1 MSCLD
6 CRWLVVAWVAGAIA
20 WLYVMLVVGH
30 VMKERKLK
38 TSKLRML
45 AWAAPAWPLLLLVYT
60 AGYLHSCVVT
70 LVECEVPSAA
80 MPPEYGSEGW
90 VVPQDIT
97 LRCTGPG
104 CSRRGVVSYDTRTG
118 SALCDDCI
126 KKRPDVVE
134 AIERWKKTSTFYGKR
149 RREGRNRS

>member
-30 VMKERKLK
+30 VMV
-38 TSKLRML
+38 
-45 AWAAPAWPLLLLVYT
+45 A
-60 AGYLHSCVVT
+60 
-70 LVECEVPSAA
+70 
-80 MPPEYGSEGW
+80 
-90 VVPQDIT
+90 
-97 LRCTGPG
+97 
-104 CSRRGVVSYDTRTG
+104 YDTRTG

-134 AIERWKKTSTFYGKR
+134 AID
-149 RREGRNRS
+149 RS